1 MSGASAIKAPVPSR
15 TLLILNHIFKTSC
28 VELTRETIWTGLTP
42 SSSCVRIHPV
52 SADCLSRGATC
63 SIAPCSYNRSSISTT
78 EDWISCRC
86 LRSFLELSRS
96 CAEMSPRTVNGP
108 VCAFGTVVAFRTGET
123 STHCYL
129 APLRVISTASAGI
142 FILVL
147 SIDRTVV
154 TRRTQIGR
162 TCRACWTEVSGRT
175 SHAVRLLSSL
185 SKQVVGPSWTFGG
198 IGEFSP
204 GWTKVALRTRED
216 VGSSVASERTGIA
229 GWTCNTSSNASEES
243 A

>member
-86 LRSFLELSRS
+86 LRRFLELSGS
-96 CAEMSPRTVNGP
+96 CTEMSPRTVNRP
-108 VCAFGTVVAFRTGET
+108 VGALRTVVAFRTSET
-123 STHCYL
+123 STHCNL
-129 APLRVISTASAGI
+129 APLWVIGTPSAGI

-147 SIDRTVV
+147 SIDRTVMA
-154 TRRTQIGR
+154 RRTEICR
-162 TCRACWTEVSGRT
+162 TSRACWTEVSSRT
-175 SHAVRLLSSL
+175 THTVRLLSSL
-185 SKQVVGPSWTFGG
+185 S
-198 IGEFSP
+198 
-204 GWTKVALRTRED
+204 
-216 VGSSVASERTGIA
+216 
-229 GWTCNTSSNASEES
+229 
-243 A
+243 